1 MTSWENIWRNK
12 SFTSDNEFPTEQF
25 QAFVRHHITPSLKP
39 RDRAGLGER
48 ALCLDFGCGSGANLR
63 YAAALG
69 LDVIGVDISATAL
82 GEAKLK
88 LQHPTSFSNK
98 SCGEIALYQ
107 LSRDDGRT
115 DRKLKDRC
123 VSLIS
128 EKSAGPNIV
137 SLRTLADL
145 PSLDFV
151 VADGVVYY
159 LSEREVR
166 QFVFLCS
173 QKLKPGGIL
182 RIYTERR

>member
-1 MTSWENIWRNK
+1 M
-12 SFTSDNEFPTEQF
+12 
-25 QAFVRHHITPSLKP
+25 
-39 RDRAGLGER
+39 
-48 ALCLDFGCGSGANLR
+48 LDFSCGSCATR
-63 YAAALG
+63 YTS

-173 QKLKPGGIL
+173 HPPVAL
-182 RIYTERR
+182 RIYTKNVDDETERSP